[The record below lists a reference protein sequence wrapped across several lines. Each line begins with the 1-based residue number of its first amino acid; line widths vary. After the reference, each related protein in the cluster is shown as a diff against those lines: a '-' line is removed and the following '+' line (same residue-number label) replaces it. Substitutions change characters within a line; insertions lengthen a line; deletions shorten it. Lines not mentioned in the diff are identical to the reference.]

1 MKKTLRI
8 CIISLWL
15 GTTVSFGQSPEQVI
29 ADIQKEANENS
40 QLELLAHELM
50 DVIGPRLVGT
60 PQMKAANDWAVATY
74 AKWGIEARN
83 EAWGQWRGWQRGI
96 THVDLVSPR
105 TVSLNGMQLAW
116 SPSTPKKGVTASLIT
131 MPIIADS
138 LDFV

>member
-1 MKKTLRI
+1 MMKKIMRVTTLI
-8 CIISLWL
+8 LWL
-15 GTTVSFGQSPEQVI
+15 GTVPSFGQSPEQVI

-74 AKWGIEARN
+74 AKWGVEARN
-83 EAWGQWRGWQRGI
+83 EAWGQWRGWKRGI

-116 SPSTPKKGVTASLIT
+116 SPSTPKKG
-131 MPIIADS
+131 
-138 LDFV
+138 